1 MSETNFLEQFSA
13 KKQRLA
19 QLVRRACEC
28 GWIDDKR
35 RDDILAKIETDTL
48 TIGVIGQMKC
58 GKSTFLNAFVFG
70 DTVLP
75 SATTPMTAALS
86 VITYGPERSVKA
98 DFYTQDEWAEQQFQA
113 RRDLDT
119 VEGDEMETSKIKA
132 ARELVAK
139 ASRLGT
145 GLKGLLGQ
153 SKTDSLERLEDYVG
167 ADGKYVAIT
176 KSVRITMP
184 LDYLRGIEIVDTP
197 GFNDPIVSREERTRQ
212 FLQRADAV
220 VMMLYAGRPFDVT
233 DRSILFRQVGQA
245 GVGKVLIAINK
256 YDIPL
261 GNGESEDQIQD
272 YVERQLRQAAREQ
285 GDERLSNLLLD
296 TRPVTMSAE
305 MALLGQL
312 PMSRIQ
318 ADEQLRF
325 AMTRYSRDFD
335 YSSQPRLREASHID
349 RLTDKIKQTVLAEK
363 DKILFAKPINAIL
376 ASGAK
381 LQSDL
386 SAQIVKTQARL
397 EALEMPDD
405 ELEERQRNLER
416 LLRRLNKA
424 IDNLGG
430 DITEQIKAIVR
441 DGKRDM
447 EDAVDAACKAMDVTV
462 DNEFG
467 VLTKRSKINTMLS
480 SQYETLYQRTLPRL
494 LGKIAEAAVG
504 KLRKHVKDFLFD
516 VERQFHRYLP
526 DTDIN
531 GLMEDAKRK
540 ISLDVE
546 DGLFD
551 KDLENEYW
559 HKQMTTT
566 NGAFLGVGRCVT
578 HNAHRDEL
586 HEAIRT
592 IKKNYDPSPVFDNVF
607 SRQDEI
613 ISNIRTLLV
622 TELAEPMKQQVDE
635 IIAKASQ
642 REQMT
647 AEARREL
654 EATQS
659 LKKKVEAQTDE
670 ITTLAQ
676 AI

>member
-13 KKQRLA
+13 KKQRLV

-86 VITYGPERSVKA
+86 VITYGSERSVKA

-113 RRDLDT
+113 RRDLDA

-139 ASRLGT
+139 ASRLDT
-145 GLKGLLGQ
+145 GLNGLLGQ

-318 ADEQLRF
+318 GDEQLRF
-325 AMTRYSRDFD
+325 AMTRYARDFD

-430 DITEQIKAIVR
+430 DITEQIRAIVR

-447 EDAVDAACKAMDVTV
+447 ENAVDAACRAMDGTV

-578 HNAHRDEL
+578 HNAHRDKL

-592 IKKNYDPSPVFDNVF
+592 IKKDYDPSPVFDNVF

-642 REQMT
+642 REQMA